1 MYDRILLPIAG
12 DEADDAIAAASER
25 AADLAARYGAE
36 LVILSVVDSGVF
48 DPLGARGTLFENVHE
63 KRERE
68 ARETVETVADR
79 FGPEIDVRTMV
90 GHGTPHR
97 AIVEEADDHDCDL
110 IVMATHGR
118 TGLSHG
124 VLGSVTERVIRTSE
138 TPVLAVPWEA

>member
-12 DEADDAIAAASER
+12 DEDDPAVAAATER
-25 AADLAARYGAE
+25 AADLADTYGAE
-36 LVILSVVDSGVF
+36 LVILSVVDTGAF
-48 DPLGARGTLFENVHE
+48 EPLAGRDAIFGDAIDE
-63 KRERE
+63 RERE
-68 ARETVETVADR
+68 AEETVEAVADR
-79 FGPEIDVRTMV
+79 VERDVDVRTMV
-90 GHGTPHR
+90 GRGTPHR

-124 VLGSVTERVIRTSE
+124 VLGSVTERVLRTSE